1 MRWWWI
7 NPFQFHSTSQTNEIK
22 VRNEKMMVTT
32 PFLKPNTHTPYV
44 SFLRCLNVALYA
56 MPQPFGPRSFL
67 LFLSKAKVVWLGI
80 QYKCVGGNVHW
91 DWWLLPYV
99 TTINFTTAKEVF
111 FRERASARISLRGE
125 TASEVTEPQS
135 YLLHCRFVESGNWQ
149 SNVQLCWNLTSY
161 GIGLQGGIWQ
171 PRSRC
176 RVSATI
182 QVTYKPTD
190 GQCGG
195 LDGLD
200 RAT

>member
-1 MRWWWI
+1 MLRPSHLDLGLFCCFYQ
-7 NPFQFHSTSQTNEIK
+7 NQK
-22 VRNEKMMVTT
+22 VIW
-32 PFLKPNTHTPYV
+32 H
-44 SFLRCLNVALYA
+44 
-56 MPQPFGPRSFL
+56 
-67 LFLSKAKVVWLGI
+67 GI

-91 DWWLLPYV
+91 GWWLLPYV
-99 TTINFTTAKEVF
+99 TAISFTTASEVS
-111 FRERASARISLRGE
+111 FRERASACIPLRGQ
-125 TASEVTEPQS
+125 TANEVTEPQS
-135 YLLHCRFVESGNWQ
+135 YLLHSRFVESGNWQ

-182 QVTYKPTD
+182 QVTYKPPD